1 MQFYSCDSHVV
12 EGRAVFDG
20 LAERFGEGAPTI
32 KMEPGEGEFLYI
44 AGQRRVAVG
53 RFGIAGNTLGTPET
67 NAKIAAGYDGLN
79 PGVVDSTKRLAE
91 QEQDGIV
98 RDSFKIE
105 KQIKTNS
112 EVYEHK
118 K

>member
-53 RFGIAGNTLGTPET
+53 RFGIAGNTVGTPET
-67 NAKIAAGYDGLN
+67 NAKIAAGYDGVL
-79 PGVVDSTKRLAE
+79 GL
-91 QEQDGIV
+91 
-98 RDSFKIE
+98 
-105 KQIKTNS
+105 
-112 EVYEHK
+112 
-118 K
+118 